1 MFKKIVGQ
9 LWKVATGYIVFCVA
23 SIQLISVL
31 SDNIEFE
38 ETLGFSS
45 AAIIQFTFFA
55 APIGLPLILIFAYL
69 LQKSNDSAVDQDAL
83 YKDQISLDKSYKKK
97 IAVIPFENLNKDDDG
112 AFLVDGIVED
122 LITEFSM
129 IKEIEI
135 LSRQTCFDYRNKNYS
150 RGVQR

>member
-55 APIGLPLILIFAYL
+55 APIGLPLILIFALAPSENDLKKRLFTMYL
-69 LQKSNDSAVDQDAL
+69 SVSKTPITPMPSEYSDEV
-83 YKDQISLDKSYKKK
+83 SY
-97 IAVIPFENLNKDDDG
+97 N
-112 AFLVDGIVED
+112 
-122 LITEFSM
+122 
-129 IKEIEI
+129 
-135 LSRQTCFDYRNKNYS
+135 
-150 RGVQR
+150 

>member
-38 ETLGFSS
+38 DSLGFSS

-55 APIGLPLILIFAYL
+55 APIGLPLILIFAYI
-69 LQKSNDSAVDQDAL
+69 LQKSNDSSVDQDAL
-83 YKDQISLDKSYKKK
+83 YKNQISLINHTRRKLLSSPLK
-97 IAVIPFENLNKDDDG
+97 I
-112 AFLVDGIVED
+112 
-122 LITEFSM
+122 
-129 IKEIEI
+129 
-135 LSRQTCFDYRNKNYS
+135 
-150 RGVQR
+150 